1 MDLTCIFH
9 ELKATHLHTLNR
21 ERAELIA
28 ERWLADGV
36 IFNAEEVNLKYLT
49 ILEMSRNMHGRHN
62 WTCEKSAVKILKFL
76 G

>member
-28 ERWLADGV
+28 ERWIADGV
-36 IFNAEEVNLKYLT
+36 IFDAKEVTFEYLVT
-49 ILEMSRNMHGRHN
+49 IS
-62 WTCEKSAVKILKFL
+62 T
-76 G
+76 